1 MINCMQVKSYK
12 HLLTEE
18 KFVSLTQI
26 TLTTEVIVGKNTYS
40 SHAQE
45 RCKDKEKKA
54 REQKGTWIKSVL
66 TVDLSLD
73 VGRN

>member
-45 RCKDKEKKA
+45 RDAKIKKKKHGSK
-54 REQKGTWIKSVL
+54 REQGS
-66 TVDLSLD
+66 
-73 VGRN
+73 NQF

>member
-26 TLTTEVIVGKNTYS
+26 TLTTKVIVVGKNTS
-40 SHAQE
+40 ALVMRE
-45 RCKDKEKKA
+45 RDAKDKEKKKECT
-54 REQKGTWIKSVL
+54 RE
-66 TVDLSLD
+66 
-73 VGRN
+73 N